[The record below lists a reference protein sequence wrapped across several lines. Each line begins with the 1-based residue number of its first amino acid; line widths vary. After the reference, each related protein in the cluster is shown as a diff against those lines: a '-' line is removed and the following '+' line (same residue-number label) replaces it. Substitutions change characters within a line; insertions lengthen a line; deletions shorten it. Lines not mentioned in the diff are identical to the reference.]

1 VFVHGLNGHPLDTWK
16 KAEVV
21 WPRDLLPVDAPHA
34 RIMSFGY
41 DANVVNFFSV
51 ASHSSIFQ
59 HAQNLLQDLQR
70 ERRTPD
76 EVRTY
81 PTMFSRPFLALVH
94 VLLSSS

>member
-1 VFVHGLNGHPLDTWK
+1 MIVRCSLVFVHGLCGHPLNTWK

-21 WPRDLLPVDAPHA
+21 WPRDLLPTDAPHA
-34 RIMSFGY
+34 RIMTFGY
-41 DANVVNFFSV
+41 AADVVNFFSV

-76 EVRTY
+76 EVR
-81 PTMFSRPFLALVH
+81 LC
-94 VLLSSS
+94 